1 MLKKALLTAVAVIG
15 IVMPTTTAAA
25 AAPPDKTSTTIA
37 VDGTTETTNGD
48 VTVGWAPE
56 GSDIYAAAKARASAS
71 QSKKQPSSPTVQ
83 SAYGCNQDVCID
95 IRGTSTYIDTWR
107 TQAFGN
113 VGCTYARYW
122 VNGSRFYS
130 GNQVCPTSS
139 GDGVY
144 YWIYNYGGR
153 LYDNDKVCNSWDR
166 IAGYPC
172 KEIQR

>member
-1 MLKKALLTAVAVIG
+1 MLKKTLLTAVAVLGMI
-15 IVMPTTTAAA
+15 MPVSTSASASPVDRTATTVSA
-25 AAPPDKTSTTIA
+25 
-37 VDGTTETTNGD
+37 DGTTQTTSGD
-48 VTVGWAPE
+48 VTVGWAPA
-56 GSDIYAAAKARASAS
+56 GSEIYAAAKARAATA
-71 QSKKQPSSPTVQ
+71 QSKKQPSGPTVQ

-95 IRGTSTYIDTWR
+95 IRGSSTYIDTWR

-113 VGCTYARYW
+113 VGCTYPRYW
-122 VNGSRFYS
+122 VNGRSFYV
-130 GNQVCPTSS
+130 GGRVCPTSS

-153 LYDNDKVCNSWDR
+153 LYDRDKVCNSWDG